1 VKCDD
6 IRKGLLDLLKLP
18 REWKNNIDVNLF
30 GKSGA
35 PTPLRPIRMGINVIE
50 DSPHYYINLHI
61 GRGIDIEDLN
71 RAVTA
76 MLLYELMLRDIDPNG
91 LPENIELPP
100 WLLTGIEQAIQWK
113 TGHPDRELY
122 ATLFDRGEIFSP
134 QQVLNAKNP
143 QEEFDATTYAAY
155 KASCGS
161 LILCLLNQKG
171 GEEAMMRVLNE
182 AILGADQPENLVAR
196 NFPLLSL
203 TPTSLHKWWSLQ
215 LSTMA
220 TPEMTEALTLA
231 TSEKRLVEALSFL
244 KYDPETKV
252 SSTVD
257 IADLDT
263 LLALPDAKPQLNISL
278 NNLVYLSNRCFPTYR
293 GIITGYARIIARL
306 IADKYVKDDIQ
317 KKLEELSE
325 MRRLSMVAATR
336 TRDYLDWYEIN
347 TSHNPSNT
355 FASYMRAMQILRM
368 PNQSTTTPITRYL
381 RDIEQLYLLPA
392 QAPTPEL
399 APETSTQNPSQN

>member
-1 VKCDD
+1 
-6 IRKGLLDLLKLP
+6 L
-18 REWKNNIDVNLF
+18 E
-30 GKSGA
+30 
-35 PTPLRPIRMGINVIE
+35 
-50 DSPHYYINLHI
+50 
-61 GRGIDIEDLN
+61 
-71 RAVTA
+71 
-76 MLLYELMLRDIDPNG
+76 
-91 LPENIELPP
+91 
-100 WLLTGIEQAIQWK
+100 
-113 TGHPDRELY
+113 
-122 ATLFDRGEIFSP
+122 
-134 QQVLNAKNP
+134 
-143 QEEFDATTYAAY
+143 
-155 KASCGS
+155 
-161 LILCLLNQKG
+161 
-171 GEEAMMRVLNE
+171 
-182 AILGADQPENLVAR
+182 
-196 NFPLLSL
+196 
-203 TPTSLHKWWSLQ
+203 
-215 LSTMA
+215 
-220 TPEMTEALTLA
+220 
-231 TSEKRLVEALSFL
+231 
-244 KYDPETKV
+244 
-252 SSTVD
+252 
-257 IADLDT
+257 T